1 MRFTARYLRDYFLQA
16 KIKNIILW
24 ILEISLMIILGFGF
38 ATYFCQN
45 VVVQESSMEPT
56 ISAGETLL
64 INRFAYKISSPKR
77 GDIIAFR
84 TEDNPE
90 SSIHIKRVIGLPGET
105 IQIKNGQILVDG
117 QTYIEKKGFPSVKD
131 GGLAEAEIVLGGT
144 EYFVL
149 GDNRNNSEDSRHV
162 DVGNVKRDHIIGKL
176 WFVSSPRSE
185 IGFLPN

>member
-16 KIKNIILW
+16 KIKNIIVW

-45 VVVQESSMEPT
+45 VTVQENSMEPT

-64 INRFAYKISSPKR
+64 INRLAYKISSPKR
-77 GDIIAFR
+77 GDIVAFR
-84 TEDNPE
+84 TEDDPD

-105 IQIKNGQILVDG
+105 IQIKNGQILING
-117 QTYIEKKGFPSVKD
+117 QTYVEKKGFPSIAD
-131 GGLAEAEIVLGGT
+131 GGLAETEITLGGT

-162 DVGNVKRDHIIGKL
+162 DVGNVDRKLMIGRL
-176 WFVSSPRSE
+176 WFVSSPRSSFR
-185 IGFLPN
+185 FLNS

>member
-16 KIKNIILW
+16 KIKNIIRW

-45 VVVQESSMEPT
+45 VKVQESSMEPT

-64 INRFAYKISSPKR
+64 INRFAYQVSTPKR

-84 TEDNPE
+84 TEDNPD

-105 IQIKNGQILVDG
+105 IQIKDGQILIDG
-117 QTYIEKKGFPSVKD
+117 KTYVEKKGFPSIAD
-131 GGLAEAEIVLGGT
+131 GGLAETEITLGGT

-149 GDNRNNSEDSRHV
+149 GDSRNNSEESRHV
-162 DVGNVKRDHIIGKL
+162 DVGNVDRDLIIGKI
-176 WFVSSPRSE
+176 WFVSSPRSKF
-185 IGFLPN
+185 GFLDD

>member
-16 KIKNIILW
+16 KIKNIIVW
-24 ILEISLMIILGFGF
+24 ILEIALMVILGFGY

-45 VVVQESSMEPT
+45 VVVQENSMEPT

-64 INRFAYKISSPKR
+64 INRLTYKISSPKR

-84 TEDNPE
+84 TDDNPE

-105 IQIKNGQILVDG
+105 IQIKEGKIFIDG
-117 QTYIEKKGFPSVKD
+117 QAYEEEKGFPSIKD
-131 GGLAEAEIVLGGT
+131 GGLAEEEITLGGT

-162 DVGNVKRDHIIGKL
+162 DVRNIDDEHIVGRL

-185 IGFLPN
+185 FGFLKD